1 MASLVEVLGD
11 KSNVKTR
18 GRSFLK
24 SSPNNK
30 LSLHWDNVH
39 SFFVCFEDRM
49 TSFQRAKLHIT
60 TCYWL
65 FFFFFFFY
73 STWELLISWFSSS
86 KIVFISS
93 TETSSAPN
101 WSAQC
106 CLCCNLWFLCDPFV
120 LQASFNSSSITTRVA
135 AYTGCE
141 LWGRGISWTSQ
152 WVRCKLFLVIV
163 ILNVWTLEPSARPCL
178 EEIRVKVRDEDS
190 C

>member
-106 CLCCNLWFLCDPFV
+106 CLCCNLWFYVIHLSSRLRSIPPV
-120 LQASFNSSSITTRVA
+120 LLPEWLLIQAASFGGEESAGPHS
-135 AYTGCE
+135 GCVVSYF
-141 LWGRGISWTSQ
+141 WW
-152 WVRCKLFLVIV
+152 
-163 ILNVWTLEPSARPCL
+163 
-178 EEIRVKVRDEDS
+178 
-190 C
+190 